1 MFGIIGMKTFYSLQ
15 DSRIV
20 LRSLLEN
27 PSSNVEEIYEVVES
41 DPNMSAFVL
50 KVANDPLFGIEG
62 KIDDVNRA
70 IDLLGIGQVSEML
83 SGVLATFP
91 LNTSVILPKVNN
103 ANFCLKT
110 DLGLTKLAI
119 T

>member
-1 MFGIIGMKTFYSLQ
+1 MFGIIGMKTFNSLQ
-15 DSRIV
+15 DSRVV

-27 PSSNVEEIYEVVES
+27 PNSNVEEIYEAVES

-83 SGVLATFP
+83 SGMLATFP
-91 LNTSVILPKVNN
+91 LNAPVALAKVND
-103 ANFCLKT
+103 ANFCFKT
-110 DLGLTKLAI
+110 ELGLTMLAI